1 VPENPKREGSPRLL
15 TVPEI
20 VEKHGI
26 SRQTI
31 HAYRQRGVFPQPA
44 PEQGGST
51 RLRFREDE
59 VDAFVAANP
68 KRPGGR
74 PRTDPETP
82 TEGESVS
89 ALDEL
94 TKHYGSQSEHW
105 LDLIA
110 DLRAE
115 VLAEAADAALA
126 VPTPEDCSRYDSL
139 NGAFEAGQWAAVE
152 AVRALAATPPEE
164 ESST

>member
-1 VPENPKREGSPRLL
+1 M
-15 TVPEI
+15 TVNEI
-20 VEKHGI
+20 ADEHGV
-26 SRQTI
+26 SRQTV
-31 HAYRQRGVFPQPA
+31 HTYRRRGVFPKA
-44 PEQGGST
+44 VEGEGST
-51 RLRFREDE
+51 RPRFREDE
-59 VDAFVAANP
+59 VTAFFIANP
-68 KRPGGR
+68 KRPGR
-74 PRTDPETP
+74 RTDRETP

-94 TKHYGSQSEHW
+94 TKHYGSESEHW
-105 LDLIA
+105 LGLVA

-115 VLAEAADAALA
+115 VLAEAGDAAAA

-152 AVRALAATPPEE
+152 AVRALAATPLDE